1 MKLYKSSNRFINE
14 YNFLQSNKAEPLNI
28 FDFSKFDNL
37 HYHGVTAVNF
47 AINKLAINKNDI
59 ILDIGSGV
67 GGPARFISYKTG
79 CRVDAI
85 ELQSDLSII
94 GKKFT
99 EILCMSKNVKHIN
112 NDFLQKKFRNN
123 YYNHIVCWLS
133 LYHIIDRK
141 EYLRKINK
149 ILKEK
154 GGVYIEDFYIRK
166 KISSIVQK
174 KLSNNFFANSLVKK
188 NDFIEGLS
196 SNNFDIIYKKD
207 MTQSWI
213 KFTDKRLKDF
223 IENKKR
229 NLLVHNLNTFKNLLD
244 FYKLAN
250 YLLSS
255 GNLGGIRLY
264 CVKK

>member
-67 GGPARFISYKTG
+67 GGAARFISYKTG

-123 YYNHIVCWLS
+123 YWLG
-133 LYHIIDRK
+133 YQKNTGTRD
-141 EYLRKINK
+141 
-149 ILKEK
+149 
-154 GGVYIEDFYIRK
+154 K
-166 KISSIVQK
+166 KRQK
-174 KLSNNFFANSLVKK
+174 KKGWAGVGTCVGLFSGCPVVEYEGRVEVTGSGSEKCTTTIKPKHLREKQTEGK
-188 NDFIEGLS
+188 NADGG
-196 SNNFDIIYKKD
+196 
-207 MTQSWI
+207 W
-213 KFTDKRLKDF
+213 
-223 IENKKR
+223 R
-229 NLLVHNLNTFKNLLD
+229 NDDPRCGKG
-244 FYKLAN
+244 K
-250 YLLSS
+250 
-255 GNLGGIRLY
+255 
-264 CVKK
+264 